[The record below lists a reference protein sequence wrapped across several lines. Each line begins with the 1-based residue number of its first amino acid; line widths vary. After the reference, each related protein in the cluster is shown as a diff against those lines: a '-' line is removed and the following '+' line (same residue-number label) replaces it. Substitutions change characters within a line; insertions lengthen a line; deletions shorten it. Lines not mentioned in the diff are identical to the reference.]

1 MTRGT
6 ATRPLVRVVAGLLV
20 VAIAGCGHA
29 KVRGSSGTEGSDV
42 VTSVVSIGASAPAA
56 GTTDGTTDGAA
67 NVDPS
72 DTTPTTG
79 GDPAA
84 VATPT
89 TVDLGALTRTIGP
102 GDKGPDVL
110 ALQTRL
116 TQLHFDVKKPDGYW
130 GPNTSMA
137 VWAYKQL
144 VLGVAREDVNARV
157 SPEVWDLMRAQGDLP
172 ARRPDATPTH
182 IEIFLDAQALVV
194 YEKGAMRLITHIS
207 TGSGEH
213 WCALP
218 RNVPAWTGATTTD
231 PPSGRMQR
239 VCGDAVTPG
248 GVFKVYR
255 KEPGWYDIPLGKV
268 YNPMYFNAGLA
279 IHGYQDVPFKPA
291 SHGCVRLPMHIA
303 EYLPDIV
310 HTGDEV
316 FVWDGVEEPET
327 YGAQRPPLD
336 QPDPTDPGGGRA
348 PSKPPASPPSTPA
361 PATGKAA
368 PKVASATTVPTTKA
382 PARATVTTVK
392 S

>member
-1 MTRGT
+1 VTQGT
-6 ATRPLVRVVAGLLV
+6 AARPLVRFVAGLLV
-20 VAIAGCGHA
+20 VAVAGCGHA
-29 KVRGSSGTEGSDV
+29 RARGSFDAEGSDV
-42 VTSVVSIGASAPAA
+42 APSTVVGAASDTAASASATGA
-56 GTTDGTTDGAA
+56 TDGAA
-67 NVDPS
+67 DSDPTSSATTIS
-72 DTTPTTG
+72 D
-79 GDPAA
+79 AA
-84 VATPT
+84 ASTVT

-102 GDKGPDVL
+102 GDQGPEVL

-116 TQLHFDVKKPDGYW
+116 NELHFDVKKPDGYW

-144 VLGVAREDVNARV
+144 VLGVARQDVNARV
-157 SPEVWDLMRAQGDLP
+157 TPEVWEKMRAQGDLP

-182 IEIFLDAQALVV
+182 IEIFLEAQALVV
-194 YEKGAMRLITHIS
+194 YEQGALRLITHIS

-218 RNVPAWTGATTTD
+218 RNVPAWTGATTTV
-231 PPSGRMQR
+231 PPGGRMQR

-248 GVFKVYR
+248 GTFKVYR
-255 KEPGWYDIPLGKV
+255 KEQGWYDIPLGKV
-268 YNPMYFNAGLA
+268 YNPMYFNGGLA

-303 EYLPDIV
+303 DYLPDIV

-348 PSKPPASPPSTPA
+348 PSKPPPSPPSTPA
-361 PATGKAA
+361 STAAKA
-368 PKVASATTVPTTKA
+368 PKPAVVTTQAAAATPTKPPT
-382 PARATVTTVK
+382 PTVK

>member
-1 MTRGT
+1 MTRGRV
-6 ATRPLVRVVAGLLV
+6 ARPLVQVVAGLLV
-20 VAIAGCGHA
+20 VVLAGCGHA
-29 KVRGSSGTEGSDV
+29 QARGSFDSEGSDAAPSTV
-42 VTSVVSIGASAPAA
+42 IGDVSDALGSAA
-56 GTTDGTTDGAA
+56 GTADGATGSDA
-67 NVDPS
+67 NAS
-72 DTTPTTG
+72 SATTI
-79 GDPAA
+79 GDAA
-84 VATPT
+84 ASTAT

-116 TQLHFDVKKPDGYW
+116 NELHFDVKNPDGYW

-144 VLGVAREDVNARV
+144 VLGVARQDVNARV
-157 SPEVWDLMRAQGDLP
+157 TPEVWELMRAQGDLP

-194 YEKGAMRLITHIS
+194 YEKGALRLITHIS

-231 PPSGRMQR
+231 PPGGRMQR

-248 GVFKVYR
+248 GTFKVYR
-255 KEPGWYDIPLGKV
+255 KEQGWYDIPLGKV
-268 YNPMYFNAGLA
+268 YNPMYFNGGLA

-316 FVWDGVEEPET
+316 YVWDGVEEPET

-348 PSKPPASPPSTPA
+348 PSKPPASAPPASTTA
-361 PATGKAA
+361 KA
-368 PKVASATTVPTTKA
+368 PK
-382 PARATVTTVK
+382 PAATVTTQAAAATPTKAPTPTVK